1 VNVANPNVG
10 FNPLISPRE
19 ERQDWHVL
27 QVKPF
32 DFALVSAQRAR
43 DFQRSY
49 HRFKHRNEQKRFWSM
64 PTP

>member
-32 DFALVSAQRAR
+32 DFALVSTERAR
-43 DFQRSY
+43 DFHVSSTM
-49 HRFKHRNEQKRFWSM
+49 N
-64 PTP
+64 

>member
-27 QVKPF
+27 QVGSIDVADKAT
-32 DFALVSAQRAR
+32 DRAR
-43 DFQRSY
+43 DFHVSSTM
-49 HRFKHRNEQKRFWSM
+49 N
-64 PTP
+64 